1 MSDGDHSL
9 VCFLKGEVGSIQS
22 LRAQG
27 CRARLKLEARKGD
40 MHGPV
45 RRQVEQCHSGS
56 VLCRSSTPGGSKG
69 PKSPCV
75 CFLADSSCRDR
86 ALLVLG
92 SDTAKLATLTALL
105 DPSTQFRPPLT
116 HTSHHRPALVELSR
130 FIAVLRRFS
139 QPFQAF
145 SYVRSS
151 RLMRFFSRRFSTEC

>member
-1 MSDGDHSL
+1 VQVKHAGRI
-9 VCFLKGEVGSIQS
+9 K
-22 LRAQG
+22 RAQIT
-27 CRARLKLEARKGD
+27 
-40 MHGPV
+40 V
-45 RRQVEQCHSGS
+45 
-56 VLCRSSTPGGSKG
+56 
-69 PKSPCV
+69 CV

-105 DPSTQFRPPLT
+105 DPSTHFRPPLT

-145 SYVRSS
+145 PYVRSS
-151 RLMRFFSRRFSTEC
+151 RLIRFFSRRFSTEC